1 MAGCFPQVSKKK
13 FGKRGIDASR
23 RFMWLCS
30 IGFLINAI
38 LIKKWS
44 KLTASL
50 VYEDDV
56 GVYTARHLKPGIR
69 RLQVNT
75 VRRSS
80 KVNAAPDFSTFSLN
94 ELNPF

>member
-56 GVYTARHLKPGIR
+56 GCLYRKASQTRNKKASGEYREAFKQGEC
-69 RLQVNT
+69 
-75 VRRSS
+75 RSGFFNILS
-80 KVNAAPDFSTFSLN
+80 K
-94 ELNPF
+94 